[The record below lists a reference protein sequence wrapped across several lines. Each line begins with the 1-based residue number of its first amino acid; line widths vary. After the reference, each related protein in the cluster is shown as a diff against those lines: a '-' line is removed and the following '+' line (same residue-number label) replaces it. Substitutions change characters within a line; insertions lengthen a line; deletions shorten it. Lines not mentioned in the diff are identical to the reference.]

1 MLNRK
6 HIFEWWIFHLSW
18 TKTVAENPCQ
28 PTVLVSLAY
37 GGLTLFTQTNFW
49 WFRRIPDSLVTSHI
63 QAWWLWWPQD
73 FLESAAKMKCHGY
86 VHHVFLKNSIVSF
99 SECAQQIWIIFERKL
114 LDIQQKKTTNLNW
127 KLGPYQFSENFLSFW
142 TLTTGAFSASGPPS
156 YRRELAAGSA
166 AAGRRAGC
174 IFPRI
179 YRSPDGFLYLEQ
191 HFNKSCFKQKH
202 ESHVLFIVVTPYA
215 PFFPQKNM
223 ALFMPSFTCSSSGVT
238 GVICFGLSLE

>member
-1 MLNRK
+1 MTDLADRVGDGSVAGQAMKRAEFYPPVKSVRWQPKKITMLNRK
-6 HIFEWWIFHLSW
+6 HIFEWWMFHLSW

-99 SECAQQIWIIFERKL
+99 SELPNKYELYLNESCLIYN
-114 LDIQQKKTTNLNW
+114 QKKNYKPELEVGT
-127 KLGPYQFSENFLSFW
+127 LSIFRKFW
-142 TLTTGAFSASGPPS
+142 
-156 YRRELAAGSA
+156 
-166 AAGRRAGC
+166 C
-174 IFPRI
+174 
-179 YRSPDGFLYLEQ
+179 
-191 HFNKSCFKQKH
+191 
-202 ESHVLFIVVTPYA
+202 LFEP
-215 PFFPQKNM
+215 
-223 ALFMPSFTCSSSGVT
+223 
-238 GVICFGLSLE
+238 

>member
-1 MLNRK
+1 M
-6 HIFEWWIFHLSW
+6 FHLSW

-99 SECAQQIWIIFERKL
+99 SELPNKYELYLNESCLIYNKKNYKPELEVGTLSIFRKFSVFL
-114 LDIQQKKTTNLNW
+114 NLNDW
-127 KLGPYQFSENFLSFW
+127 GVFCVRPSVVPPR
-142 TLTTGAFSASGPPS
+142 TGSGQ
-156 YRRELAAGSA
+156 R
-166 AAGRRAGC
+166 GC
-174 IFPRI
+174 WPESR
-179 YRSPDGFLYLEQ
+179 LYL
-191 HFNKSCFKQKH
+191 SAY
-202 ESHVLFIVVTPYA
+202 L
-215 PFFPQKNM
+215 
-223 ALFMPSFTCSSSGVT
+223 
-238 GVICFGLSLE
+238 